1 LSDQN
6 VMVYSYLAGAILV
19 DGEEREMQKE
29 KAT

>member
-1 LSDQN
+1 
-6 VMVYSYLAGAILV
+6 MVYSYLAGAILV